1 MKHDPSPLP
10 VDADAPAEDLHCGA
24 WLTLRRRGRW
34 EFVERNNAGGA
45 VIIVAVTPQDRIL
58 FVEQYRVPIQARTIE
73 MPAGLVG
80 DLDGDVDESALS
92 AAAREL
98 EEETGWRAARL
109 EFLHAGPS
117 SSGMSTEVI
126 TFVRAFDLQRV
137 GAGGGD
143 ASEAIIVHE
152 VARGEAAAWL
162 FAKADAGY
170 SVDPKLFAGLWFLE
184 HEAPAAAPA

>member
-1 MKHDPSPLP
+1 MKHDPASLPL
-10 VDADAPAEDLHCGA
+10 DADAPAEDLHRGA

-80 DLDGDVDESALS
+80 DRDGDSDETALT

-126 TFVRAFDLQRV
+126 AFVRAFDLQRV

-152 VARGEAAAWL
+152 VARSDAAPWL
-162 FAKADAGY
+162 FAKARAGY

-184 HEAPAAAPA
+184 HEAATEPSA

>member
-1 MKHDPSPLP
+1 MNHDPASLP
-10 VDADAPAEDLHCGA
+10 ADAAAPAEDLHRGA

-45 VIIVAVTPQDRIL
+45 VIIIAVTPQDRIL
-58 FVEQYRVPIQARTIE
+58 FVEQYRVPIQKRTIE

-80 DLDGDVDESALS
+80 DRDADPDESALS

-109 EFLHAGPS
+109 QFLHAGPS

-126 TFVRAFDLQRV
+126 AFVRAFDLTRI

-152 VARGEAAAWL
+152 VARSEAARWL
-162 FAKADAGY
+162 FERAHAGY

-184 HEAPAAAPA
+184 HEATTSLSS